1 MLKHQPTDDGVI
13 TAIVGSSGSGKTAWL
28 KQQIAKS
35 SRLLVWDIE
44 GQYTEKT
51 KAVYTKEQLVKA
63 IQELHVRISYQPKQL
78 AEFDYWARCAFAFV
92 RLGAENGL
100 MTDIVAEELADVTSP
115 AKAPEGWGML
125 VRRGRKYGANIYG
138 VTQRP
143 AESDK
148 TLFGNAHVIHCCG
161 MQRANDRVYMARE
174 LDVSVSEI
182 QILDRSKLEYLHK
195 DMRTSKLEKGRLTF

>member
-28 KQQIAKS
+28 KQQIATS
-35 SRLLVWDIE
+35 SRLLGWGIE

-78 AEFDYWARCAFAFV
+78 ADFDYWARCAFAFV

-125 VRRGRKYGANIYG
+125 VRRGRKYGANIY
-138 VTQRP
+138 RI
-143 AESDK
+143 K
-148 TLFGNAHVIHCCG
+148 HCLVMLMLSTVVVCNVPTTAYIWRG
-161 MQRANDRVYMARE
+161 SWTCRYQKFKY
-174 LDVSVSEI
+174 
-182 QILDRSKLEYLHK
+182 
-195 DMRTSKLEKGRLTF
+195 